1 VTAAALAG
9 IGWGA
14 FHAVTAPDHVVSL
27 APACSRR
34 GAWRIGLWW
43 GTGHALGTLLW
54 AAAASLAAHLGVG
67 LLGSPGWDGALRVAG
82 GLALVATGVL
92 GWRRA
97 AHLRGAAG
105 SSAAPM
111 DRPGATLLFGA
122 VHGVTGATAVLLV
135 LPMLTG
141 DAPERFGWIGGFA
154 LGSTLAMSALTA
166 VLGLG
171 AVALTRRALGRAVAI
186 ASLGSAALGVAWIV
200 A

>member
-1 VTAAALAG
+1 MTAAALAG

-34 GAWRIGLWW
+34 GAWRVGLLW
-43 GTGHALGTLLW
+43 GTGHAVGTLAW
-54 AAAASLAAHLGVG
+54 AAAVVLASRLGVG
-67 LLGSPGWDGALRVAG
+67 LLASPGWDAALRVVG
-82 GLALVATGVL
+82 GAALLATGVL

-97 AHLRGAAG
+97 ARLRAASA
-105 SSAAPM
+105 SSVGE
-111 DRPGATLLFGA
+111 RPAATLLVGA

-135 LPMLTG
+135 LPMLAG
-141 DAPERFGWIGGFA
+141 GGPERFGWIGGFA

-171 AVALTRRALGRAVAI
+171 AVALSRRALGRAVAA
-186 ASLGSAALGVAWIV
+186 ASLGSVALGVAWI
-200 A
+200 AA